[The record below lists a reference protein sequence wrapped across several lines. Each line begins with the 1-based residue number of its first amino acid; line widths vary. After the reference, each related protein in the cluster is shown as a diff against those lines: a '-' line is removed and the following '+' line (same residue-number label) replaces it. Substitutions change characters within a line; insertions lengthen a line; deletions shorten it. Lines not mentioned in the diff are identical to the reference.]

1 MGARL
6 TQILVIAAVALVTIS
21 SAIFYVDEREHV
33 LLLRLGE
40 VQRADY
46 EPGIHFKIPFVN
58 EVRRFDKRTLMLDS
72 APSRYLTGE
81 MKNVI
86 VDSFILWRIVDP
98 VAFFT
103 SMSGDEENARLRLG
117 QIIRDGLRGE
127 FGRRTIQQL
136 VSGDRSEM
144 VRDIMRDANRISAG
158 FGIEVTNVRI
168 KRIDLPSEVSTSV
181 FARMEAE
188 RERVARDLRSRGAE
202 EAEKIRSD
210 ADRQRIVIVA
220 EAERT
225 AQTLR
230 GEGDAIAS
238 NTYATAFGQNHE
250 FFSLYRRMNAY
261 KNVFRG
267 DDLLVIDPQGEFF
280 NRFSDPLAR

>member
-1 MGARL
+1 MGTRL

-58 EVRRFDKRTLMLDS
+58 EVRRFDNRTLILDS

-98 VAFFT
+98 EAFFT

-144 VRDIMRDANRISAG
+144 VRDIMRDANRTSAG

-168 KRIDLPSEVSTSV
+168 KRIDLPSEVSSSV

-238 NTYATAFGQNHE
+238 NTYANAFGQNHE

>member
-6 TQILVIAAVALVTIS
+6 TQIIVLAAVALVTLS

-58 EVRRFDKRTLMLDS
+58 EVRRFDNRTLLLDS
-72 APSRYLTGE
+72 SPSRYLTGE

-98 VAFFT
+98 EAFFT

-144 VRDIMRDANRISAG
+144 VRDIMREANRISAG

-188 RERVARDLRSRGAE
+188 RERVAMDLRSRGAE

-210 ADRQRIVIVA
+210 ADRQRIVILA

-238 NTYATAFGQNHE
+238 NTYASAYGQNQE
-250 FFSLYRRMNAY
+250 FFSLYRRLNAY

>member
-210 ADRQRIVIVA
+210 ADRQRVVIVA

>member
-6 TQILVIAAVALVTIS
+6 TQIIVLAAVALVTLS

-58 EVRRFDKRTLMLDS
+58 EVRRFDNRTLLLDS
-72 APSRYLTGE
+72 SPSRYLTGE

-98 VAFFT
+98 EAFFT

-144 VRDIMRDANRISAG
+144 VRDIMREANRISAG

-188 RERVARDLRSRGAE
+188 RERVAMDLRSRGAE

-210 ADRQRIVIVA
+210 ADRQRIVILA
-220 EAERT
+220 EAERS

-238 NTYATAFGQNHE
+238 NTYANAYGQNQE
-250 FFSLYRRMNAY
+250 FFSLYRRLNAY

>member
-6 TQILVIAAVALVTIS
+6 TQIIVIAAVALVTLS

-58 EVRRFDKRTLMLDS
+58 EVRRFDNRTLLLDS
-72 APSRYLTGE
+72 SPSRYLTGE

-98 VAFFT
+98 EAFFT

-127 FGRRTIQQL
+127 FGRRTIQEL

-188 RERVARDLRSRGAE
+188 RERVAMDLRSRGAE

-238 NTYATAFGQNHE
+238 NTYASAFGQNHE
-250 FFSLYRRMNAY
+250 FFSLYRRLNAY

-280 NRFSDPLAR
+280 NRFSDPMAR